1 MSFFLLYLKR
11 SDLTL
16 MRKSNMRSNTKVT
29 VDAMVGYCLEP
40 CSYVVTRILI
50 PFLIRVTSPTENK
63 EATSRQDN
71 IYSTIL
77 MRSKAPKIAKRE
89 PREETLGLLN
99 SIKDLK
105 MLRDEITQKAATKT
119 FLLLRT

>member
-1 MSFFLLYLKR
+1 
-11 SDLTL
+11 
-16 MRKSNMRSNTKVT
+16 
-29 VDAMVGYCLEP
+29 
-40 CSYVVTRILI
+40 
-50 PFLIRVTSPTENK
+50 
-63 EATSRQDN
+63 
-71 IYSTIL
+71 